1 MKILFLSD
9 THSQHRK
16 LKNLPEADM
25 VIHAG
30 DVSKTG
36 RDHEVEDFMR
46 WFSALNY
53 KYKVFIAGNHDFFFE
68 NETTK
73 SIARFLNGNTFYLFN
88 STIEIEG
95 LKIWGSPFTPTFFN
109 WAFNLDRGK
118 DIQQI
123 WNEIPNDTDI
133 LVTHGPPLGILDRT
147 TDQLNVGCENLLKK
161 VKKIK
166 TKYHLFGH
174 IHEGYGILNTDKT
187 TFINGSL
194 LNEHN
199 QLVNQPVLFEFSINI
214 QSKRLYLDDLRP
226 TPEGFERAYD
236 FEEFVNYIS
245 QNGLPDFISFDHDLG
260 EGKTGLDCAKFL
272 VEYCLDNQIHKI
284 NFQVHS
290 QNPVGKENIEFL
302 LKNFNK
308 HN

>member
-30 DVSKTG
+30 DVSKIG

-46 WFSALNY
+46 WFCALDY

-95 LKIWGSPFTPTFFN
+95 LKICGSPFTPTFFN

-123 WNEIPNDTDI
+123 WN
-133 LVTHGPPLGILDRT
+133 
-147 TDQLNVGCENLLKK
+147 
-161 VKKIK
+161 
-166 TKYHLFGH
+166 
-174 IHEGYGILNTDKT
+174 
-187 TFINGSL
+187 
-194 LNEHN
+194 
-199 QLVNQPVLFEFSINI
+199 
-214 QSKRLYLDDLRP
+214 
-226 TPEGFERAYD
+226 
-236 FEEFVNYIS
+236 
-245 QNGLPDFISFDHDLG
+245 
-260 EGKTGLDCAKFL
+260 
-272 VEYCLDNQIHKI
+272 
-284 NFQVHS
+284 
-290 QNPVGKENIEFL
+290 
-302 LKNFNK
+302 
-308 HN
+308 

>member
-30 DVSKTG
+30 DVSKNRKRLTKWKI
-36 RDHEVEDFMR
+36 FMR
-46 WFSALNY
+46 WFSALDY
-53 KYKVFIAGNHDFFFE
+53 KYKVFIAGITIFSLK

-118 DIQQI
+118 DIQQV

-133 LVTHGPPLGILDRT
+133 W
-147 TDQLNVGCENLLKK
+147 
-161 VKKIK
+161 
-166 TKYHLFGH
+166 
-174 IHEGYGILNTDKT
+174 
-187 TFINGSL
+187 
-194 LNEHN
+194 
-199 QLVNQPVLFEFSINI
+199 
-214 QSKRLYLDDLRP
+214 
-226 TPEGFERAYD
+226 
-236 FEEFVNYIS
+236 
-245 QNGLPDFISFDHDLG
+245 
-260 EGKTGLDCAKFL
+260 
-272 VEYCLDNQIHKI
+272 
-284 NFQVHS
+284 
-290 QNPVGKENIEFL
+290 
-302 LKNFNK
+302 
-308 HN
+308 